1 MHTIETTGIVTAD
14 HQLVVRSVPND
25 VPPGEHAVVVTIDP
39 SQQMRNH
46 AAPVFRS
53 AYPLALTNDQMTFSR
68 EDIYE
73 DVDR

>member
-14 HQLVVRSVPND
+14 HQLVVGSVPTD
-25 VPPGEHAVVVTIDP
+25 VQPGEHVVVVTIDP
-39 SQQMRNH
+39 VNRNRDNTE
-46 AAPVFRS
+46 PLFRS
-53 AYPLALTNDQMTFSR
+53 AYPIALTDDQMTFSR